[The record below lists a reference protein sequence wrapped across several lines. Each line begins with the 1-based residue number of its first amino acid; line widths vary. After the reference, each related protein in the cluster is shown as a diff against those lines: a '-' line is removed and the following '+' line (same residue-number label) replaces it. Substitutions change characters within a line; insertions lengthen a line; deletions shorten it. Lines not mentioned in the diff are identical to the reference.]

1 MPAGSMLVEVSVLH
15 CEILKE
21 KGHSNVV
28 QGDFL
33 NLSLGKFD
41 RIVMNPPFSSG
52 RWQAH
57 TEKAAGH
64 LADDGVLVAI
74 VPASAWQKYA
84 IKGFDVDFM
93 SKHDGAFDGTGVS
106 VCSMRIPRK

>member
-1 MPAGSMLVEVSVLH
+1 MLVEVSALH

-21 KGHSNVV
+21 KGHSNVI

-41 RIVMNPPFSSG
+41 RIVMNPPFSDG

-57 TEKAAGH
+57 TEKAASH
-64 LADDGVLVAI
+64 LSDDGVLVAI

-106 VCSMRIPRK
+106 VCIMRITRK

>member
-1 MPAGSMLVEVSVLH
+1 MLVEVSALH

-41 RIVMNPPFSSG
+41 RIAMNPPFSSG

-57 TEKAAGH
+57 IEHAASL
-64 LADDGVLVAI
+64 LAEGGRLVAI
-74 VPASAWQKYA
+74 LPASARNSEVLPSLQKTWSA
-84 IKGFDVDFM
+84 VFENEF
-93 SKHDGAFDGTGVS
+93 AGTGVS
-106 VCSMRIPRK
+106 VVILVADAV